1 MKIFETLEE
10 SRDFRRQLEERL
22 KLISVNV
29 Y

>member
-1 MKIFETLEE
+1 MKIFEALEE